1 MNVSNIFKPAD
12 AFCKDT
18 DAADT
23 SAALTLDL
31 LKQTDE
37 MIKEVARTFGDKIN
51 NRQVETELKSHRA
64 SDTENLLSSFD
75 APFSRKAE

>member
-1 MNVSNIFKPAD
+1 MNVSNIFKPTD
-12 AFCKDT
+12 ASCKDT

-51 NRQVETELKSHRA
+51 NRQVETELKSH
-64 SDTENLLSSFD
+64 
-75 APFSRKAE
+75 

>member
-51 NRQVETELKSHRA
+51 NR
-64 SDTENLLSSFD
+64 D
-75 APFSRKAE
+75 

>member
-51 NRQVETELKSHRA
+51 NRQVETELKSH
-64 SDTENLLSSFD
+64 
-75 APFSRKAE
+75 

>member
-51 NRQVETELKSHRA
+51 NRQVETGLKSH
-64 SDTENLLSSFD
+64 
-75 APFSRKAE
+75 

>member
-12 AFCKDT
+12 ASCKDT
-18 DAADT
+18 HAADT

-37 MIKEVARTFGDKIN
+37 MIKEVA
-51 NRQVETELKSHRA
+51 
-64 SDTENLLSSFD
+64 
-75 APFSRKAE
+75 